1 MKHIIF
7 YLIISLILG
16 ACKTPHK
23 HSAST
28 FDSIYPLEQAQNIDN
43 FDNYIDSLEVLH
55 LETTPESFITYIK
68 KYY

>member
-23 HSAST
+23 HNISAP
-28 FDSIYPLEQAQNIDN
+28 DSIYPLEQTQNIDN
-43 FDNYIDSLEVLH
+43 FDNYIDSMAIVH
-55 LETTPESFITYIK
+55 LEATPESFITYIK
-68 KYY
+68 T